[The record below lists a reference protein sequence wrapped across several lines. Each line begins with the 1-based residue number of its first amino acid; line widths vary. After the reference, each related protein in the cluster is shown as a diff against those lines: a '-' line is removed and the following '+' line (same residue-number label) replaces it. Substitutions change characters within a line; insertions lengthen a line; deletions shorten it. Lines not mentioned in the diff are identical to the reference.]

1 MPSPRTKSR
10 PTKPCIQ
17 IIERPGAHLA
27 DKPWARAMATY
38 ACAMASYAHAE
49 LNTEAMHKSARRPE
63 PNTRLIN

>member
-10 PTKPCIQ
+10 PTKSRIQ
-17 IIERPGAHLA
+17 IIERPDSRLA

-38 ACAMASYAHAE
+38 ACAMASYACAE
-49 LNTEAMHKSARRPE
+49 LNTEAMRKSARVPE